1 MSKRPSKVDPAPIEE
16 QPQTGGS
23 YIRLPDGSLVREEPE
38 PTEQAPNEPA
48 ADSAASSEQ
57 EA

>member
-1 MSKRPSKVDPAPIEE
+1 MSKRPSKADPAPIEE

-23 YIRLPDGSLVREEPE
+23 YIRMPDGSLVREEPVPAE
-38 PTEQAPNEPA
+38 QPTEPA
-48 ADSAASSEQ
+48 ADSAAPSEQ